1 MAYRVKLENF
11 EGPLDLLLFLIKK
24 NEVEISDI
32 PIAKITQQFLEYVEI
47 IQIMDIESASDFI
60 LMAAVLMRIKAKM
73 LLPRPLE
80 EEEDEEFEDP
90 RQELVQR
97 LLEYKKFKESAIEL
111 AQLEQKERQ
120 YFHRG
125 SFGFDVDGFDDE
137 LLANSDIGLFDL
149 VAAFK
154 HVLDRSSHVPVHRVR
169 ELDVSLEDR
178 IQFLESFFSKKR
190 SVEFRKIFDRRAD
203 KLVLI
208 VTFIAILEL
217 IRRQYL
223 KASQSAPF
231 GDIILTKV

>member
-24 NEVEISDI
+24 NEVEIRDI

-60 LMAAVLMRIKAKM
+60 LMAAMLMRIKAKM
-73 LLPRPLE
+73 LLPRPLV

-97 LLEYKKFKESAIEL
+97 LLEYRKFKESAIEL
-111 AQLEQKERQ
+111 AQLEQRERQ
-120 YFHRG
+120 YFNRG
-125 SFGFDVDGFDDE
+125 SFGLDVDGFDDE
-137 LLANSDIGLFDL
+137 LLADSDIGLFDL

-154 HVLDRSSHVPVHRVR
+154 QVLDRSTQFPVHRVQ
-169 ELDVSLEDR
+169 ELDVTLEDR
-178 IQFLESFFSKKR
+178 IEFLESFFKKKR
-190 SVEFRKIFDRRAD
+190 SIEFRKIFKQRSDR
-203 KLVLI
+203 LVLI